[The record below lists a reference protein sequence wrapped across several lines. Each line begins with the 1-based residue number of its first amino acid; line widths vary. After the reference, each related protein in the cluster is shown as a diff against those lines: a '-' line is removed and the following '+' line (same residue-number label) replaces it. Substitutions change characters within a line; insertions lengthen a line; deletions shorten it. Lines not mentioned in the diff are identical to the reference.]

1 MGHWQ
6 VRTEGLLS
14 VLEQRIESYSCHLV
28 GVLRSEGPWEFG
40 IDLTEGAS
48 GSFCLKMEVE
58 ESDPSPD
65 HLTSRHACVAGGIIS
80 RASSLLRAAGENLET
95 YPSSYY
101 SRAKQGGVALYASC
115 YTGYPACCEQNKFSF
130 IEINLME
137 SFEWPNKPY
146 PERANLGWLLSSIN
160 LRNKAHLLCLHKF
173 IQTSVRYK
181 RMSFG
186 YLCVRSSFEFS
197 QTQWMFYSFYKIKNL
212 IQEKKRWRKANSRQ
226 TWTWLID
233 TFAFPEISTKQMTY
247 FPSLQAD
254 IQKMVCFLFFV
265 SEAIDKQWVTSKY
278 LKVYAL
284 KIGTKEQKKPKFKSW
299 KPAWL

>member
-1 MGHWQ
+1 
-6 VRTEGLLS
+6 
-14 VLEQRIESYSCHLV
+14 
-28 GVLRSEGPWEFG
+28 
-40 IDLTEGAS
+40 
-48 GSFCLKMEVE
+48 MEVE

-65 HLTSRHACVAGGIIS
+65 HLASRHACVAGGIIS
-80 RASSLLRAAGENLET
+80 SASSLLRAASENPET

-101 SRAKQGGVALYASC
+101 SRAKQEGVALYASC
-115 YTGYPACCEQNKFSF
+115 YTGYPTCCEQNKFSF

-160 LRNKAHLLCLHKF
+160 LRNKAHLCLHKF

-186 YLCVRSSFEFS
+186 YLCVRSAFEFS

-226 TWTWLID
+226 AWTWLID
-233 TFAFPEISTKQMTY
+233 TFAFPEISTMQMTY

-284 KIGTKEQKKPKFKSW
+284 KIGTKEQKSRNLRAESLPGYNV
-299 KPAWL
+299 